1 MTMKG
6 EKSAREVV
14 KFFRSQSQQEE
25 SVKLLG
31 FKVQLKQFNRNAY
44 ETSRYIEVNFPQY
57 TAHAKED
64 SIDKLSI
71 SYRKLEPID
80 DCVSDKRKVCDMVIA
95 LWEAQKHQAWEIELV
110 SIKVI
115 LPKCAD
121 AQEIASF
128 ICKNYP
134 KYKAHPKYQGEY
146 PIVAIGNQ

>member
-1 MTMKG
+1 MIMKG
-6 EKSAREVV
+6 EKSAWEVV
-14 KFFRSQSQQEE
+14 KFFRSQPQQEE
-25 SVKLLG
+25 SVKLFG

-80 DCVSDKRKVCDMVIA
+80 DCVSDNRKVCDMVIA

-134 KYKAHPKYQGEY
+134 KYKAHPKYQSEY